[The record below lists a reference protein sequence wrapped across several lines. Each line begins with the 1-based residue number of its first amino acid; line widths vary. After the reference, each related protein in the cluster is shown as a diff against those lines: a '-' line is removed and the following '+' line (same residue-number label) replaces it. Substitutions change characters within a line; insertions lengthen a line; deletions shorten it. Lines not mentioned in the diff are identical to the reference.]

1 MYAFKLI
8 PLLFVFFFFA
18 GCEDSKKFKTE
29 LDGVKIKQ
37 DEIES
42 RLQKIETA
50 SKQTSNWV
58 LWVSTEWADKS
69 KLNNFGWPKMLSSFN
84 TREDCFSNAQ
94 QWSMPNGRRIS
105 EDPVML
111 SDGIVVYTYSCMPPS
126 VDMRMRVR

>member
-1 MYAFKLI
+1 MNAIKLI
-8 PLLFVFFFFA
+8 PLLFIFLFFA
-18 GCEDSKKFKTE
+18 GCDDSKKIKAE
-29 LDGVKIKQ
+29 LESVRAKQ
-37 DEIES
+37 EEVES
-42 RLQKIETA
+42 RLQKIEAT

-84 TREDCFSNAQ
+84 TREECFSNAQ

-111 SDGIVVYTYSCMPPS
+111 SDGVVVYTYSCMPPS
-126 VDMRMRVR
+126 VDMRVRVR